1 MHKHFI
7 SLLFISATSIVSA
20 QGSIDEVLN
29 SIEQNNKSIAAAEQ
43 YVEAK
48 NLEYR
53 TGNTPDNP
61 SVSADYMIGKPASG
75 GNQFDFLAIQSF
87 DFPTA
92 YIHKGNLAD
101 ERETLLQ
108 IELEEMK
115 QNVLFEAKVLCLELV
130 YLNQYKQILNKRIVT
145 SQGIVDNYQIKYDAE
160 QISGLE
166 LNKAKIQ
173 LLGHKSQLRSI
184 ESLIVVAN
192 EKLTELNGGNP
203 LSISDTLYP
212 DLMVVP
218 EFEALNDSI
227 ESNDPRLKWYNQQ
240 SEVFQTQ
247 VKVNRSLAL
256 PQIETGYHY
265 QTVLGQTFNGVHLGL
280 TIPLWQNKNTVKS
293 SQAYVEMNNFQTE
306 EHKTE
311 HYYYIRQLYEE
322 HLNLQATI
330 IEYKSVLGELNSE
343 EILLQSLELGEID
356 FITYAMELEYYYKAK
371 DDLLALEK
379 EYQMIV
385 AELFKYQL

>member
-1 MHKHFI
+1 MHKHIISLVFI
-7 SLLFISATSIVSA
+7 SLTSSLSA
-20 QGSIDEVLN
+20 QNSINEVLV

-43 YVEAK
+43 YVQAK
-48 NLEYR
+48 NLENR

-61 SVSADYMIGKPASG
+61 SLSADYMIGKPTSG

-115 QNVLFEAKVLCLELV
+115 QNVMFEAKVLCLELV
-130 YLNQYKQILNKRIVT
+130 YLNQFKQILNKRIIT
-145 SQGIVDNYQIKYDAE
+145 SQGIVNNYQIKYDAE

-173 LLGHKSQLRSI
+173 LLSNKSKLRSI
-184 ESLIVVAN
+184 ESLIVVAH

-203 LSISDTLYP
+203 LTITDTLYP
-212 DLMVVP
+212 DLIVVP

-227 ESNDPRLKWYNQQ
+227 ESNDPRRKWYNQQ

-247 VKVNRSLAL
+247 VKLNRSLAL

-280 TIPLWQNKNTVKS
+280 TIPLWQSKNTVKS

-306 EHKTE
+306 DHKTE
-311 HYYYIRQLYEE
+311 HYYYIRQLYEK

-343 EILLQSLELGEID
+343 EILYQSLELGEID
-356 FITYAMELEYYYKAK
+356 FITYALELEYYYKAK
-371 DDLLALEK
+371 DELLSLEK
-379 EYQMIV
+379 EHQMVV